1 MRRFQKSWKVLFTE
15 LPAILKL
22 ALPLVLSL
30 SAASLMGVTDTIL
43 LASQGTTVLACVALV
58 TSAGLIFHAAL
69 YGALATISVRVGYSF
84 GAGEPVIIAQVIRVG
99 LLYGLT
105 VGLLGCALM
114 LATLPLLVLLKV
126 PLPDLTLLT
135 PYWIVMS
142 LFLLPYCLLVV
153 FKDVFEAIERPWV
166 AVIILLSAV
175 LFNIPLSY
183 VLIHGYFGL
192 PAFGLLGAG
201 VASVAAE
208 FLALGL
214 AIIYWQKSKSMAP
227 YRASVNSGLLKMKTL
242 LIEGLPLGVV
252 YLAETS
258 AVAIAAWM
266 LAWIGE
272 SALAANQIVDS
283 VAKVFYMLPLGIAA
297 AVTIR
302 LSQVSGRGE
311 VERIRAIGHATFVCV
326 TFWMLLTALL
336 LMLFGR
342 SIAQALSQ
350 DMQVIAI
357 ASPMFVAVAMMQVS
371 DGLQSTALGALRG
384 LQDYRFPVVITIF
397 SYWVLAL
404 PLSYWFAFYTEL
416 AAVGVWVGF
425 GCGLTFAAI
434 ALPLR
439 FHRLSTRM
447 IESEAR

>member
-1 MRRFQKSWKVLFTE
+1 MRRLQKSWLVIFKE
-15 LPAILKL
+15 LPAILRL

-43 LASQGTTVLACVALV
+43 LASQGTTALACVALV

-69 YGALATISVRVGYSF
+69 YGALATISVRVGYAF
-84 GAGEPVIIAQVIRVG
+84 GAGESVVIAQTLRVG
-99 LLYGLT
+99 LLHGLT
-105 VGLLGCALM
+105 VGLVGCVLM
-114 LATLPLLVLLKV
+114 IATLPLLIWLKV
-126 PLPDLTLLT
+126 PLPDLALLT

-142 LFLLPYCLLVV
+142 FFLLPYCLLVV
-153 FKDVFEAIERPWV
+153 FKDVLEAIEKPWV
-166 AVIILLSAV
+166 AVTILLSAV

-183 VLIHGYFGL
+183 VLIHGYIGL

-201 VASVAAE
+201 IASAAAE
-208 FLALGL
+208 FLALSL
-214 AIIYWQKSKSMAP
+214 AIIYWRKSMSMAP
-227 YRASVNSGLLKMKTL
+227 YRASTFQGLLKVKTL

-302 LSQVSGRGE
+302 LSQVSGSGE
-311 VERIRAIGHATFVCV
+311 VKRIRAIGHATFICV
-326 TFWMLLTALL
+326 TFWMLLSTLL

-342 SIAQALSQ
+342 TIAQALSK
-350 DMQVIAI
+350 DFQVIAI
-357 ASPMFVAVAMMQVS
+357 AAPMFVAVALMQVS

-384 LQDYRFPVVITIF
+384 LQDYRYPVIITMI
-397 SYWVLAL
+397 SYWILAL
-404 PLSYWFAFYTEL
+404 PLSYWFAFHTEL
-416 AAVGVWVGF
+416 AAVGIWIGF

-434 ALPLR
+434 VLPLR
-439 FHRLSTRM
+439 FHTLSTRM
-447 IESEAR
+447 INSKI